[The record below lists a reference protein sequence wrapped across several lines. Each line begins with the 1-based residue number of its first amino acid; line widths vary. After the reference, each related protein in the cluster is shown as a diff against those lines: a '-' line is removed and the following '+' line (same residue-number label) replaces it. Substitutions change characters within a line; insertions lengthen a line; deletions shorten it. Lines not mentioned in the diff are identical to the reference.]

1 MWITSAGDMRLR
13 GKIRGAMI
21 PKYEKHYERSVS
33 YWKIAMSIFT
43 NNVLTSKQIHKQ
55 KGAVMLLLLF
65 QQRMYPTMYGIG
77 VPYKL
82 GKHHLGQ

>member
-1 MWITSAGDMRLR
+1 
-13 GKIRGAMI
+13 
-21 PKYEKHYERSVS
+21 
-33 YWKIAMSIFT
+33 MSIFT